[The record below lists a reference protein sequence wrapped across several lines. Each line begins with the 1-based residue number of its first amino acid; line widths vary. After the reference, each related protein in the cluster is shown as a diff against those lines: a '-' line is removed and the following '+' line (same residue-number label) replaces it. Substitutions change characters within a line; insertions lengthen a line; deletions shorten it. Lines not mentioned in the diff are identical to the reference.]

1 MKLQTLFI
9 SLALCLCIGGGKLY
23 AQTYYISSRTQLK
36 AFAERVN
43 DETKEPFTGTAYLTV
58 DIDLNN
64 EAWTPIGTEEH
75 PFQGHFEGW
84 GHKISRLS
92 VTGSDDYAGLFGY
105 INGGHVEDLGIES
118 SCIES
123 GDISGGSYVGGIC
136 GYLGGG
142 GEISSCYSNVTIS
155 GTQCVGGICGKLEGG
170 VIKNCWHAGNIKGN
184 ASNDVN
190 TGGLVGHSVSGTL
203 QRCYVKETVIT
214 VANIADATID
224 DYGNSYFGKIVG
236 QWSASS
242 EEYDEFHKPKKLNC
256 CIFNEDNVK
265 IANFNAGDVIVGSQ
279 NGGNSPSLKESVMGA
294 TTDQMKDRFF
304 WIYDSGSSKLTER
317 NDFDKNILNDE
328 IEEIAK
334 NNEVWYI
341 VNGSYPE
348 LHSFY
353 DKDKDITFKFTSTKK
368 WLTIVPNGNYAV
380 PDGVMAYK
388 VKPTGVDGTTVTLT
402 SVDYLYEGC
411 GALVYSEAGVDKTA
425 TSASNR
431 LSTSA
436 AYAEWQSNNLL
447 KGSPTSPNL
456 IGENTLATSKDYVLK
471 NTDSGPQFGK
481 VASGMIARGKAYL
494 HWEGSGLAKLLLTVM
509 DEEETT
515 SIESVDNGQQTTD
528 TWYTLSGVKL
538 TGAPTEKGVYIH
550 NGRKEAVR

>member
-23 AQTYYISSRTQLK
+23 AQTYISNETDLRN
-36 AFAERVN
+36 FAIAVN
-43 DETKEPFTGTAYLTV
+43 GGTFSGTAYLTA
-58 DIDLNN
+58 DIALDLEENGP
-64 EAWTPIGTEEH
+64 WTPIGTNEH
-75 PFQGHFEGW
+75 PFQGNFEGW
-84 GHKISRLS
+84 GHKISNLS
-92 VTGSDDYAGLFGY
+92 VTGSSNYAGLFGY
-105 INGGHVEDLGIES
+105 INGGHVEDVGIES
-118 SCIES
+118 GSVS
-123 GDISGGSYVGGIC
+123 GAINVGGIC
-136 GYLGGG
+136 GYMGGAG
-142 GEISSCYSNVTIS
+142 GSISSCYSNVTIS
-155 GTQCVGGICGKLEGG
+155 GTQYVGGICGQLAKGLIE
-170 VIKNCWHAGNIKGN
+170 NCWHTGDITVTATEET
-184 ASNDVN
+184 DLYV
-190 TGGLVGHSVSGTL
+190 GGLIGARIDAGTL
-203 QRCYVKETVIT
+203 QRCYVAQTAINVG
-214 VANIADATID
+214 
-224 DYGNSYFGKIVG
+224 DYSGKNYFGKIAG
-236 QWSASS
+236 YWSGNP
-242 EEYDEFHKPKKLNC
+242 ETDPLDF
-256 CIFNEDNVK
+256 CIYNKENVTV
-265 IANFNAGDVIVGSQ
+265 ADFGAEDVIVGSED
-279 NGGNSPSLKESVMGA
+279 GGKSPDLKPTITGA
-294 TTDQMKDRFF
+294 TTALLKKRVF
-304 WIYDSGSSKLTER
+304 WIYDSS
-317 NDFDKNILNDE
+317 DKNGFDVNLLNDE
-328 IEEIAK
+328 ADELAK

-353 DKDKDITFKFTSTKK
+353 DKGKPITFKFTSTKK

-509 DEEETT
+509 DEEEVTKICDVTT
-515 SIESVDNGQQTTD
+515 DNGQRLRVGEQGSGIQTTD